1 MHDEKEA
8 ERLFQQGLVCCGLSE
23 AELPELKKGDD
34 RKKVIAWHIRRKTS
48 VRTEWITT
56 RLKMGVT
63 SNFSCYVRA
72 VGNSNEEM
80 HKMANALLKEKKN
93 KTKLER
99 QLIKE
104 GCMYK
109 QLINPF
115 TEGV

>member
-1 MHDEKEA
+1 MNIPTDQIWVLEY
-8 ERLFQQGLVCCGLSE
+8 SE
-23 AELPELKKGDD
+23 SHSKKGRFPYHID
-34 RKKVIAWHIRRKTS
+34 RLDRSLQTNMDEYLENTPGRGGGWMII
-48 VRTEWITT
+48 
-56 RLKMGVT
+56 
-63 SNFSCYVRA
+63 A

-115 TEGV
+115 TEGF